1 MEYLIT
7 PPEETDWQIN
17 QSDFVEC
24 LMKKWSNI
32 QLKQITNSD
41 DYYCLEGLI
50 GVAGDEQTL
59 EVALHRDKQGV
70 SLDGYLEDCAF
81 FAVWLRSLVPQNQ
94 KLVFYDQGYNV
105 HIELKQNTT
114 ESEIINSVISTA
126 QPLL

>member
-7 PPEETDWQIN
+7 PPAETDWQIN
-17 QSDFVEC
+17 QSDFADC
-24 LMKKWSNI
+24 LMKKWSHI

-41 DYYCLEGLI
+41 DYYCLEGSI
-50 GVAGDEQTL
+50 SVAGDGLL
-59 EVALHRDKQGV
+59 EVALHRDRQGV

-94 KLVFYDQGYNV
+94 ELVFYDQGYNV

-114 ESEIINSVISTA
+114 ESEIINSFIGTA
-126 QPLL
+126 QLLL

>member
-17 QSDFVEC
+17 QSDFANC
-24 LMKKWSNI
+24 LLKKWSNI
-32 QLKQITNSD
+32 QLKQITNPD
-41 DYYCLEGLI
+41 DYYCLEGSI
-50 GVAGDEQTL
+50 SVAGDGQML
-59 EVALHRDKQGV
+59 EVALHRDRQGV

-81 FAVWLRSLVPQNQ
+81 FAVWLRSLVTQNQ

-114 ESEIINSVISTA
+114 KSEIINSFISTP